1 MYRLNCHLTDDLGAR
16 LCKYCERT
24 GVAKVTIVSTALD
37 QYLNE
42 QEVKYKLLEQLS
54 DPMKM
59 AEICKAMGVS
69 APGSEQ

>member
-1 MYRLNCHLTDDLGAR
+1 MYRMNCNLADDLGTR
-16 LCKYCERT
+16 LCDYCERT
-24 GVAKVTIVSTALD
+24 GVAKVTVISLALD

-42 QEVKYKLLEQLS
+42 QEVKRKLLEQLS

-59 AEICKAMGVS
+59 AEICKIVGVS